1 MILWMCGS
9 GKFFFISEKRVKW
22 SHILVKARETH
33 SNLIRNSLKAK
44 FYNCFQLLYCVS
56 ILCLFFLIFYRW
68 LLRADLLWTHS
79 VSRYIRWT
87 EQAFPG
93 GGKDGNLAAVL
104 ERAVQ
109 ALHGQQQYYKDP
121 RYLHLWLKFVSVLG
135 TSLGCCFSL
144 GPFPVVCTQLSW
156 F

>member
-1 MILWMCGS
+1 M
-9 GKFFFISEKRVKW
+9 
-22 SHILVKARETH
+22 
-33 SNLIRNSLKAK
+33 
-44 FYNCFQLLYCVS
+44 FQCYAC
-56 ILCLFFLIFYRW
+56 FFLNLFIFYRR
-68 LLRADLLWTHS
+68 LLRTDLLWTHS

-109 ALHGQQQYYKDP
+109 ALHGHQQYYKDP
-121 RYLHLWLKFVSVLG
+121 RYLNLWLKFVSVLG
-135 TSLGCCFSL
+135 TPLGCCFSL

-156 F
+156 FWWQESNSVVQQVQYRMYFSANVILEFCFAFPDCFLGLFTLDSCKL